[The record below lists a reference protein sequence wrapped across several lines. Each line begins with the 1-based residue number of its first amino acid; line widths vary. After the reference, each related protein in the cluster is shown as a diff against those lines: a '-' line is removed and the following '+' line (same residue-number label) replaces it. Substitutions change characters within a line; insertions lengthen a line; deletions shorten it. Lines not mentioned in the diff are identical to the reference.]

1 MSPPPPG
8 DGGFPS
14 IGPGRTQTHSPPHR
28 AGRLSVSTSTS
39 ASSTPSS
46 QRSPRNSPPATPHEP
61 SGWGNPP
68 PPPPSSSQQPTAGA
82 RAGAAGPPRR
92 LSTTSRRFRSS
103 SNPYSQHSSS
113 PNSEQ
118 SFLQNL
124 VSTFVSLAQN
134 ALRIYL
140 SLPLIQRLAVLVAL
154 AVAFA
159 LGIVFLI
166 YSHKI
171 FSALG
176 PFAKTWRETPGG
188 WLLIWFATIGTGFP
202 PVIGYS
208 TCVTVAGFVYG
219 FPAGWP
225 IAASATVV
233 GSTAAF
239 MASRGV
245 LKGYVHRLVG
255 QDKRFIALGQV
266 LRRDG
271 IGVLAMIRL
280 CPLPYSL
287 SNGFL
292 ATVGSISPVRFA
304 AATAVTTPKL
314 LVHVFIGSRLA
325 LLAESGD
332 KMTGFDKF
340 INYASMFI
348 GGAVG
353 FTVGLLIYKRTMARA
368 AELAR
373 ENGDDLEAGNALLD
387 GANDGME
394 EGVLGGGDD
403 RLVDPDEL
411 DAAALM
417 DDDDISLW
425 DTEGGYTDNW
435 DDEPAAAN
443 GKDGGHGR
451 NASLNGIK

>member
-8 DGGFPS
+8 DDFPS
-14 IGPGRTQTHSPPHR
+14 FSPGRTHSPQH
-28 AGRLSVSTSTS
+28 AARLSVSTSTS
-39 ASSTPSS
+39 ASSTPSN
-46 QRSPRNSPPATPHEP
+46 QRSPRNSPPITPNEP
-61 SGWGNPP
+61 SGWAAPP
-68 PPPPSSSQQPTAGA
+68 PLSSSHPQRPAPST
-82 RAGAAGPPRR
+82 RR
-92 LSTTSRRFRSS
+92 LSAASRRFRSS
-103 SNPYSQHSSS
+103 SNPYSQHGQDGE
-113 PNSEQ
+113 P
-118 SFLQNL
+118 SFLQN
-124 VSTFVSLAQN
+124 VIATGTSLAQS
-134 ALRIYL
+134 ALRLYL
-140 SLPLIQRLAVLVAL
+140 SLPPIQRIAVILALCI
-154 AVAFA
+154 AFT
-159 LGIVFLI
+159 LGLLFLI

-188 WLLIWFATIGTGFP
+188 WLLIWFATFGTSFP

-225 IAASATVV
+225 IAASATVM

-239 MASRGV
+239 MASRGF

-340 INYASMFI
+340 INYASMAI

-353 FTVGLLIYKRTMARA
+353 FTVGLLIYRRTMARA

-373 ENGDDLEAGNALLD
+373 EAGGDLEAGDALLD
-387 GANDGME
+387 GQNNGVE
-394 EGVLGGGDD
+394 EGILGAADD

-435 DDEPAAAN
+435 DDEPAAN
-443 GKDGGHGR
+443 GKGSGGGVHSHGR
-451 NASLNGIK
+451 NGSGNGMK